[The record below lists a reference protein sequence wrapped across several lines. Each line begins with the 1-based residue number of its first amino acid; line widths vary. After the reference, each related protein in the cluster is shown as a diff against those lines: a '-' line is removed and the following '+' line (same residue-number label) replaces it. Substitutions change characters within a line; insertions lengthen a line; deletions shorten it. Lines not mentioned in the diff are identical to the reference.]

1 MKKLVIIGAGG
12 HGKVAADIALKM
24 NKWEQIEFL
33 DDIEGLRKSMGIEI
47 SGKTDRAVSKIN
59 EYDLFVAI
67 GRSEIRVQKQNY
79 LEKSGASI
87 PVLIHPNAV
96 IGTDVKIGKGTV
108 IMAGAVINSC
118 TQIGKG
124 CVINTSSSVDHD
136 CKVGDYTH
144 ICPGVNVAGSVVI
157 GNNSWIGIGST
168 ISNNVNICSEC
179 FIGAGTVIVKDINS
193 PGTYVGCPA
202 RKLK

>member
-33 DDIEGLRKSMGIEI
+33 DDTEGLTESMGIKV
-47 SGKTDRAVSKIN
+47 SGKTDTAVLKIN
-59 EYDLFVAI
+59 ECDLFVAI
-67 GRSEIRVQKQNY
+67 GRSDVRKEKQSY
-79 LEKSGASI
+79 LEKSGATI
-87 PVLIHPNAV
+87 PVLIHPNSI

-108 IMAGAVINSC
+108 VMAGAVINSC
-118 TQIGKG
+118 TQIGVG
-124 CVINTSSSVDHD
+124 CIINTSSSVDHD
-136 CKVGDYTH
+136 CKIGDYTH
-144 ICPGVNVAGSVVI
+144 ICPGAHVAGATVI
-157 GNNSWIGIGST
+157 GNNTWVGIGSAV
-168 ISNNVNICSEC
+168 SNNVTICSDC
-179 FIGAGTVIVKDINS
+179 FIGAGTVVVNDIKT